1 MDQVFFK
8 AQVTKHWAQEGVEET
23 HIEDAAHQTPV
34 GQRLGIPREKTI
46 SGHRQLENIWTSN
59 NIGKHNWKNWSIES
73 AFDHG
78 KAKVVFSCDMWDGL
92 EGHVNIFND
101 EFALRMAQLITN
113 GDHFNWPDSVWPKGC
128 FSLPGF
134 LCSAGPQ
141 GGPGLAK
148 IDGKLH
154 RHFPVANGWW
164 TVLPHVLSLT
174 CAHVF
179 PLT

>member
-1 MDQVFFK
+1 MSQVFFK

-59 NIGKHNWKNWSIES
+59 NIGKHNWKNWSSES

-101 EFALRMAQLITN
+101 EFALRMAQFITN
-113 GDHFNWPDSVWPKGC
+113 GDHFNWSECW
-128 FSLPGF
+128 
-134 LCSAGPQ
+134 
-141 GGPGLAK
+141 
-148 IDGKLH
+148 
-154 RHFPVANGWW
+154 
-164 TVLPHVLSLT
+164 LSLT
-174 CAHVF
+174 QGVF
-179 PLT
+179 FFARISMQRWPAGRARLSQDRWETSQALPSGQWLVDRTAMCWV